1 MMPDGLSEFILLK
14 LRGNEFR
21 QLRRNSGEDGFCCLA
36 GKHEE
41 KDCRQTGKVAGR
53 HEIKRLLIFMEHY
66 FARLQNAIRLYW
78 DKPAVSNYRGET
90 FTYGQLA
97 AQMERFHI
105 FFDAIG
111 LKKGDRVAICA
122 KNTARMA
129 VSFLSVNTYETVVVP
144 ILSDFTPGSVNHLV
158 DHSES
163 LVLFTDSDIWHKLNI
178 LAMPRLKAVVSVN
191 DFTLLWSA
199 GKDVSDAFSSVPA
212 LFEARYPMGFS
223 GQNVNFNTA
232 NWDDLDIINYTSGTT
247 SAPKGVMLTYRAIS
261 ATVDFGQRY
270 IPSSDKFRMV
280 SMLPMAHMY
289 GLVYEF
295 LYPLC
300 NGTGITFLG
309 KTPSPSLLLSA
320 MHDVKPYLLITV
332 PLVMEKVFKSAIKP
346 VLDKPAMKALTKVPG
361 INTLIFSQIRKKLLG
376 ALGGNL
382 QMIIMGGA
390 PLNPEVEKWFKKLG
404 LPYTVGYG
412 MTEAA
417 PLLAYAPWTTYVS
430 GSCGRAV
437 DCATVRV
444 DSEDP
449 QHVVGEIQAKGAN
462 ICLGYY
468 KNPEAT
474 AAAFT
479 EDGYLKTGDLGVI
492 DKDGNIFI
500 KGRSKSMILSANG
513 QNIYPEEV
521 EAVVNNQDYVIES
534 VVVDRATKLVALV
547 YLDQDA
553 MRKASLDAE
562 AVAEIPENIRT
573 RANRALPSYSQ
584 LQKVETVDRPFEKTP
599 KMSIKRFMYK

>member
-1 MMPDGLSEFILLK
+1 
-14 LRGNEFR
+14 
-21 QLRRNSGEDGFCCLA
+21 
-36 GKHEE
+36 
-41 KDCRQTGKVAGR
+41 
-53 HEIKRLLIFMEHY
+53 MEHY

-78 DKPAVSNYRGET
+78 DKPAVCNYRGET
-90 FTYGQLA
+90 FSYGQLA
-97 AQMERFHI
+97 TQIERFHI
-105 FFDAIG
+105 FFEACG
-111 LKKGDRVAICA
+111 LKKGDRIAICA

-144 ILSDFTPGSVNHLV
+144 ILSDFTPESVNHLV

-163 LVLFTDSDIWHKLNI
+163 QMLFTDSDIWAKLDKSKI
-178 LAMPRLKAVVSVN
+178 PLVKAVISVN
-191 DFTLLWSA
+191 DFTLLYA
-199 GKDVSDAFSSVPA
+199 DNDDVKKAYAAISETFAS
-212 LFEARYPMGFS
+212 RYPMGFT
-223 GQNVNFNTA
+223 GENVTYNTD
-232 NWDDLDIINYTSGTT
+232 NWDDLDLINYTSGTT
-247 SAPKGVMLTYRAIS
+247 SAPKGVMLTYKALS
-261 ATVDFGQRY
+261 ATIDFGQRY

-300 NGTGITFLG
+300 NGTSITFLG

-320 MHDVKPYLLITV
+320 MHDVRPYLLITV

-346 VLDKPAMKALTKVPG
+346 VLDKPVMKVLTRIPG
-361 INTLIFSQIRKKLLG
+361 INSLIFKKIREKLLS

-390 PLNPEVEKWFKKLG
+390 PLNPEVEKWFKRIG

-417 PLLAYAPWTTYVS
+417 PLLAYEACTSYVP
-430 GSCGRAV
+430 GSCGRSV
-437 DCATVRV
+437 DCAIVRI

-449 QHVVGEIQAKGAN
+449 QHVVGEIQAKGDN
-462 ICLGYY
+462 VCIGYY

-479 EDGYLKTGDLGVI
+479 EDGFLKTGDLGII
-492 DKDGNIFI
+492 DANGNIFI
-500 KGRSKSMILSANG
+500 RGRSKSMILSANG

-521 EAVVNNQDYVIES
+521 EAVVNNQDYVVES
-534 VVVDRATKLVALV
+534 VVVDRAGKLVALV
-547 YLDQDA
+547 YLDEDA
-553 MRKASLDAE
+553 MKKAGLDE
-562 AVAEIPENIRT
+562 ETVADLHETIRIN
-573 RANRALPSYSQ
+573 ANKALPSYSQ
-584 LQKVETVDRPFEKTP
+584 LQKVEVVDKPFEKTP

>member
-1 MMPDGLSEFILLK
+1 
-14 LRGNEFR
+14 
-21 QLRRNSGEDGFCCLA
+21 
-36 GKHEE
+36 
-41 KDCRQTGKVAGR
+41 
-53 HEIKRLLIFMEHY
+53 MEHY

-78 DKPAVSNYRGET
+78 DKPAVCNYRGET

-97 AQMERFHI
+97 TQIERFHI
-105 FFDAIG
+105 FFEACG
-111 LKKGDRVAICA
+111 LKKGDRIAICA

-144 ILSDFTPGSVNHLV
+144 ILSDFTPESVNHLV

-163 LVLFTDSDIWHKLNI
+163 LMLFTDSDIWAKLDKSK
-178 LAMPRLKAVVSVN
+178 MPLVKAVVSVN
-191 DFTLLWSA
+191 DFTLLYA
-199 GKDVSDAFSSVPA
+199 DNDDVKKAYAAISETFAS
-212 LFEARYPMGFS
+212 RYPMGFT
-223 GQNVNFNTA
+223 GENVTYNTD

-247 SAPKGVMLTYRAIS
+247 SAPKGVMLTYKALS
-261 ATVDFGQRY
+261 ATIDFGQRY

-300 NGTGITFLG
+300 NGTSITFLG

-346 VLDKPAMKALTKVPG
+346 VLDKPVMKVLTRIPG
-361 INTLIFSQIRKKLLG
+361 INSLIFKKIREKLLS

-390 PLNPEVEKWFKKLG
+390 PLNPEVEKWFKRIG

-417 PLLAYAPWTTYVS
+417 PLLAYEACTSYVP
-430 GSCGRAV
+430 GSCGRSV
-437 DCATVRV
+437 DCAIVRI

-449 QHVVGEIQAKGAN
+449 QHVVGEIQAKGDN
-462 ICLGYY
+462 VCIGYY

-479 EDGYLKTGDLGVI
+479 EDGFLKTGDLGII
-492 DKDGNIFI
+492 DAHGNIFI
-500 KGRSKSMILSANG
+500 RGRSKSMILSANG

-521 EAVVNNQDYVIES
+521 EAVVNNQDYVVES
-534 VVVDRATKLVALV
+534 VVVDRASKLVALV
-547 YLDQDA
+547 YLD
-553 MRKASLDAE
+553 AE
-562 AVAEIPENIRT
+562 AMKKAGLDEETVADLHETIRIN
-573 RANRALPSYSQ
+573 ANKALPSYSQ
-584 LQKVETVDRPFEKTP
+584 LQKVEVVDKPFEKTP

>member
-1 MMPDGLSEFILLK
+1 
-14 LRGNEFR
+14 
-21 QLRRNSGEDGFCCLA
+21 
-36 GKHEE
+36 
-41 KDCRQTGKVAGR
+41 
-53 HEIKRLLIFMEHY
+53 MEHY

-78 DKPAVSNYRGET
+78 DKPAVCNYRGET

-97 AQMERFHI
+97 TQIERFHI
-105 FFDAIG
+105 FFEACG
-111 LKKGDRVAICA
+111 LKKGDRIAICA

-144 ILSDFTPGSVNHLV
+144 ILSDFTPESVNHLV

-163 LVLFTDSDIWHKLNI
+163 QMLFTDSDIWAKLDKSK
-178 LAMPRLKAVVSVN
+178 MPLVKAVISVN
-191 DFTLLWSA
+191 DFTLLYADNDEVKKAYAAISETFA
-199 GKDVSDAFSSVPA
+199 S
-212 LFEARYPMGFS
+212 RYPMGFT
-223 GQNVNFNTA
+223 GENVTYNTD
-232 NWDDLDIINYTSGTT
+232 NWDDLDLINYTSGTT
-247 SAPKGVMLTYRAIS
+247 SAPKGVMLTYKALS
-261 ATVDFGQRY
+261 ATIDFGQRY

-300 NGTGITFLG
+300 NGTSITFLG

-320 MHDVKPYLLITV
+320 MHDVRPYLLITV

-346 VLDKPAMKALTKVPG
+346 VLDKPVMKVLTRIPG
-361 INTLIFSQIRKKLLG
+361 INSLIFKKIREKLLS

-390 PLNPEVEKWFKKLG
+390 PLNPEVEKWFKRIG

-417 PLLAYAPWTTYVS
+417 PLLAYEACTSYVP
-430 GSCGRAV
+430 GSCGRSV
-437 DCATVRV
+437 DCAIVRI

-449 QHVVGEIQAKGAN
+449 QHVVGEIQAKGDN
-462 ICLGYY
+462 VCIGYY

-479 EDGYLKTGDLGVI
+479 EDGFLKTGDLGII
-492 DKDGNIFI
+492 DANGNIFI
-500 KGRSKSMILSANG
+500 RGRSKSMILSANG

-521 EAVVNNQDYVIES
+521 EAVVNNQDYVVES
-534 VVVDRATKLVALV
+534 VVVDRAGKLVALV
-547 YLDQDA
+547 YLDEDA
-553 MRKASLDAE
+553 MKKAGLDE
-562 AVAEIPENIRT
+562 ETVADLHETIRIN
-573 RANRALPSYSQ
+573 ANKALPSYSQ
-584 LQKVETVDRPFEKTP
+584 LQKVEVVDKPFEKTP

>member
-1 MMPDGLSEFILLK
+1 
-14 LRGNEFR
+14 
-21 QLRRNSGEDGFCCLA
+21 
-36 GKHEE
+36 
-41 KDCRQTGKVAGR
+41 
-53 HEIKRLLIFMEHY
+53 MEHY

-78 DKPAVSNYRGET
+78 DKPAVCNYRGET
-90 FTYGQLA
+90 FSYGQLA
-97 AQMERFHI
+97 TQIERFHI
-105 FFDAIG
+105 FFEACG
-111 LKKGDRVAICA
+111 LKKGDRIAICA

-144 ILSDFTPGSVNHLV
+144 ILSDFTPESVNHLV

-163 LVLFTDSDIWHKLNI
+163 QMLFTDSDIWAKLDKSK
-178 LAMPRLKAVVSVN
+178 MPLVKAVISVN
-191 DFTLLWSA
+191 DFTLLYADNDEVKKAYAAISETFA
-199 GKDVSDAFSSVPA
+199 S
-212 LFEARYPMGFS
+212 RYPMGFT
-223 GQNVNFNTA
+223 GENVTYNTD
-232 NWDDLDIINYTSGTT
+232 NWDDLDLINYTSGTT
-247 SAPKGVMLTYRAIS
+247 SAPKGVMLTYKALS
-261 ATVDFGQRY
+261 ATIDFGQRY

-300 NGTGITFLG
+300 NGTSITFLG

-346 VLDKPAMKALTKVPG
+346 VLDKPVMKVLTRIPG
-361 INTLIFSQIRKKLLG
+361 INSLIFKKIREKLLS

-390 PLNPEVEKWFKKLG
+390 PLNPEVEKWFKRIG

-417 PLLAYAPWTTYVS
+417 PLLAYEACTSYVP
-430 GSCGRAV
+430 GSCGRSV
-437 DCATVRV
+437 DCAIVRI

-449 QHVVGEIQAKGAN
+449 QHVVGEIQAKGDN
-462 ICLGYY
+462 VCIGYY

-479 EDGYLKTGDLGVI
+479 EDGFLKTGDLGII
-492 DKDGNIFI
+492 DANGNIFI
-500 KGRSKSMILSANG
+500 RGRSKSMILSANG

-521 EAVVNNQDYVIES
+521 EAVVNNQDYVVES
-534 VVVDRATKLVALV
+534 VVVDRAGKLVALV
-547 YLDQDA
+547 YLDEDA
-553 MRKASLDAE
+553 MKKAGLDE
-562 AVAEIPENIRT
+562 ETVADLHETIRIN
-573 RANRALPSYSQ
+573 ANKALPSYSQ
-584 LQKVETVDRPFEKTP
+584 LQKVEVVDKPFEKTP

>member
-1 MMPDGLSEFILLK
+1 
-14 LRGNEFR
+14 
-21 QLRRNSGEDGFCCLA
+21 
-36 GKHEE
+36 
-41 KDCRQTGKVAGR
+41 
-53 HEIKRLLIFMEHY
+53 MEHY

-78 DKPAVSNYRGET
+78 DKPAVCNYRGET

-97 AQMERFHI
+97 TQIERFHI
-105 FFDAIG
+105 FFEACG
-111 LKKGDRVAICA
+111 LKKGDRIAVCA

-144 ILSDFTPGSVNHLV
+144 ILSDFTPESVNHLV

-163 LVLFTDSDIWHKLNI
+163 LMLFTDNDIWAKLDKSK
-178 LAMPRLKAVVSVN
+178 MPLVKAVVSVN
-191 DFTLLWSA
+191 DFTLLYA
-199 GKDVSDAFSSVPA
+199 DNDDVKNAYAAISETFAS
-212 LFEARYPMGFS
+212 RYPMGFT
-223 GQNVNFNTA
+223 GENVTYNTD

-247 SAPKGVMLTYRAIS
+247 SAPKGVMLTYKALS
-261 ATVDFGQRY
+261 ATIDFGQRY
-270 IPSSDKFRMV
+270 IPSSDKFTMV

-300 NGTGITFLG
+300 NGTSITFLG

-346 VLDKPAMKALTKVPG
+346 VLDKPVMKVLTRIPG
-361 INTLIFSQIRKKLLG
+361 INSLIFKKIREKLLS

-390 PLNPEVEKWFKKLG
+390 PLNPEVEKWFKRIG

-417 PLLAYAPWTTYVS
+417 PLLAYEACTSYVP
-430 GSCGRAV
+430 GSCGRSV
-437 DCATVRV
+437 DCAIVRI

-449 QHVVGEIQAKGAN
+449 QHVVGEIQAKGDN
-462 ICLGYY
+462 VCIGYY

-479 EDGYLKTGDLGVI
+479 EDGFLKTGDLGII
-492 DKDGNIFI
+492 DAHGNIFI
-500 KGRSKSMILSANG
+500 RGRSKSMILSANG

-521 EAVVNNQDYVIES
+521 EAVVNNQDYVVES
-534 VVVDRATKLVALV
+534 VVVDRASKLVALV
-547 YLDQDA
+547 YLDADA
-553 MRKASLDAE
+553 MKKAGLDE
-562 AVAEIPENIRT
+562 ETVADLHETIRIN
-573 RANRALPSYSQ
+573 ANKALPSYSQ
-584 LQKVETVDRPFEKTP
+584 LQKVEVVDKPFEKTP